1 MIYEPLEYKVFQLL
15 KNKLAPDS
23 EMIYDQNE
31 YAFSQFLWR
40 RKMIENLDVY
50 NFVQH
55 EKDLIS
61 LYQQQESKSSEKE
74 FTNEKYHFE
83 SVKEENE
90 NVNGD
95 NSVDLKLLYSQLS
108 SINNSNRE
116 TEKSV
121 SNSSDDFENYQ

>member
-1 MIYEPLEYKVFQLL
+1 MIYEPLEYKVFWLL
-15 KNKLAPDS
+15 KNKLAPNS

-74 FTNEKYHFE
+74 FTNEKHHFE